1 VVAIRRKGK
10 HNMNLLVVGTD
21 FSPYSGGI
29 GTYTKELA
37 TSLAQKNRVIVLANG
52 ISNPQSF
59 DRGRPYHIIRTPS
72 LPVLRQLSFLIY
84 IPWILRRYHID
95 AVLHVVW
102 TTALIS
108 HLWHCLMPVPYF
120 VSIHGSEC
128 HDDTLTWRRRLK
140 GFLKKR
146 RLAALQKAKG
156 IFPVSNYSARLVM
169 SLGVEKE
176 RIEVIS
182 NGVDVQR
189 FKPSASNGN
198 SDEQKRLL
206 TVARLD
212 LHKGHDRVLEALAIL
227 KSQGITPRYTIVGQG
242 DEEDRLRKMSQ
253 ILGLENQVEFTGFI
267 SGNQLPHIYNS
278 CDVYVMASR
287 EIPGRLDLIEGFGIS
302 FLEASASGLPVV
314 AGDSGGVS
322 DAVQHGKTGILV
334 DPNNPEDIASAIK
347 RLLTDKDLVRQL
359 GNEGRR
365 WTETEMSWEHVARRK
380 VSAMQRMM

>member
-1 VVAIRRKGK
+1 
-10 HNMNLLVVGTD
+10 MNLLVVGTD

-52 ISNPQSF
+52 ISNPQPF
-59 DRGRPYHIIRTPS
+59 DQDRPYHIIRTPS

-84 IPWILRRYHID
+84 IPWILRRHHID
-95 AVLHVVW
+95 VVLHVVW

-120 VSIHGSEC
+120 VSVHGSEC

-156 IFPVSNYSARLVM
+156 IFPVSNYSANLVM
-169 SLGVEKE
+169 SLGVERTRVE
-176 RIEVIS
+176 IIS

-189 FKPSASNGN
+189 FKPSVSNRS
-198 SDEQKRLL
+198 SDKQKRLL

-212 LHKGHDRVLEALAIL
+212 LHKGHDRVLEALVIL
-227 KSQGITPRYTIVGQG
+227 KSQGITPRYNIVGQG
-242 DEEDRLRKMSQ
+242 DEEERLRKMSQ

-278 CDVYVMASR
+278 CDVYVMVSR
-287 EIPGRLDLIEGFGIS
+287 KIPGRLDLIEGFGIS

-334 DPNNPEDIASAIK
+334 DPDNPEDIAPAIK
-347 RLLTDKDLVRQL
+347 SLLTDDNIAKRL

-365 WTETEMSWEHVARRK
+365 WTETEMSWEHVARRM
-380 VSAMQRMM
+380 VSAMQRMI

>member
-1 VVAIRRKGK
+1 
-10 HNMNLLVVGTD
+10 MNLLVVGAD

-37 TSLAQKNRVIVLANG
+37 TFLTQKNQVIVLANG
-52 ISNPQSF
+52 ISNPKTF
-59 DRGRPYHIIRTPS
+59 DYDCPFQIIRTPS
-72 LPVLRQLSFLIY
+72 FPVLRHLAFFIY

-108 HLWHCLMPVPYF
+108 HLWHYLIPIPYF
-120 VSIHGSEC
+120 VSVHGSEC
-128 HDDTLTWRRRLK
+128 HDDTLSWRRRLK
-140 GFLKKR
+140 GYLRKW
-146 RLAALQKAKG
+146 RLATLRKAKG
-156 IFPVSNYSARLVM
+156 IFPVSNYSAHLVM
-169 SLGVEKE
+169 SLGVEEK

-182 NGVDVQR
+182 NGVDTQR
-189 FKPSASNGN
+189 FKPSANHRS

-227 KSQGITPRYTIVGQG
+227 KAQGITPRYIIVGQG
-242 DEEDRLRKMSQ
+242 DEEIRLRKMAQ
-253 ILGLENQVEFTGFI
+253 ILGLENQVEFKGFI
-267 SGNQLPHIYNS
+267 FGTQLPPIYNS
-278 CDVYVMASR
+278 CDIYVMASR

-322 DAVQHGKTGILV
+322 DAVRNGKTGILV
-334 DPNNPEDIASAIK
+334 HPDKPEDIASAIK
-347 RLLTDKDLVRQL
+347 LLLADNSLAGKY
-359 GNEGRR
+359 GNEGRQ
-365 WTETEMSWEHVARRK
+365 WTETQMSWEQVAERL
-380 VSAMQRMM
+380 VNAIQRMK